1 MLFYGTMG
9 MFLLLFKPCD
19 IYLPLEGVMD
29 SNPTFKSSISR
40 SSSPDERKLYTAP
53 AILIS
58 LPLEA
63 SAGTS
68 VIGRPAGTDSGD
80 GWDDEW

>member
-1 MLFYGTMG
+1 MDPKSIRTQSAPSQYSQDGR
-9 MFLLLFKPCD
+9 KPY
-19 IYLPLEGVMD
+19 IP
-29 SNPTFKSSISR
+29 
-40 SSSPDERKLYTAP
+40 P

-63 SAGTS
+63 SAGQS
-68 VIGRPAGTDSGD
+68 QIGGRPGSEGGSSD